1 VLIMLKTDAS
11 MGLKPSMRCR
21 AEIELGLVN
30 DVISVPIQSVFR
42 EGASSFVYVPANG
55 GWSQRKVN
63 VGRASELAVEITEG
77 LDLDEKIL
85 LREPDSVEIVDKLED
100 KTPDGDDSGRPTGK
114 KPEGPP
120 AEIASKKSDEE
131 KTS

>member
-1 VLIMLKTDAS
+1 

-42 EGASSFVYVPANG
+42 EGADSFVYVPAKG

-77 LDLDEKIL
+77 LDLDERIL
-85 LREPDSVEIVDKLED
+85 LRKPDAFEIVEKLEG
-100 KTPDGDDSGRPTGK
+100 KTRGGGGSDSPAGK
-114 KPEGPP
+114 NPGGPP
-120 AEIASKKSDEE
+120 AKIASKKSTEA
-131 KTS
+131 KSS